1 MRSSTLRASA
11 SLVLFLAAG
20 GFAHADGPAA
30 VPAAPDTK
38 PSETKPSETKP
49 SETKPAQPAEAA
61 KPAPP
66 EAKPA
71 AAAVQQAKPPG
82 TAATVVNMKTI
93 EGAMGKAVRSRTG
106 NEDMGHIVDILVDAN
121 GDTRAAVI
129 DFGGFLGVGSRKVA
143 VGWKTLDFADSI
155 QSGSVKLNL
164 TRDQVRQAP
173 EFKADEPI
181 VILEGAGAVPK
192 DVVSPKDS
200 VSPKDPVSPKE
211 SAPAKPAA
219 PSAPPASPAGHN
231 QDSPAR

>member
-1 MRSSTLRASA
+1 MRTVPHRPL
-11 SLVLFLAAG
+11 
-20 GFAHADGPAA
+20 A

-38 PSETKPSETKP
+38 PSEA
-49 SETKPAQPAEAA
+49 KPAQPTEAA
-61 KPAPP
+61 KPAAAHQAVRPHQARAAP
-66 EAKPA
+66 AMRPSLRHAEAKPA
-71 AAAVQQAKPPG
+71 AQQAKPPG

-93 EGAMGKAVRSRTG
+93 EGAMGKAVRSSTG

-181 VILEGAGAVPK
+181 VILEGTGAVPK
-192 DVVSPKDS
+192 DVVCTEGLCFAEGIRPG
-200 VSPKDPVSPKE
+200 E
-211 SAPAKPAA
+211 TR
-219 PSAPPASPAGHN
+219 
-231 QDSPAR
+231 SPARPAGFTCRT